1 MNRIINLQTGE
12 VTKVEVTAEEIE
24 QIEQSRIREEAIQEM
39 ASLKAGLSNTD
50 YKITKCME
58 YQLAELELP
67 YDVQE
72 LHTTRQTLRDR
83 INELEISLEQ

>member
-1 MNRIINLQTGE
+1 MGIIYDVSNNTIIETNEQQE
-12 VTKVEVTAEEIE
+12 VQQNILIKQQIQQEI
-24 QIEQSRIREEAIQEM
+24 
-39 ASLKAGLSNTD
+39 ASLKADLSNTD

-67 YDVQE
+67 YNAQE

-83 INELEISLEQ
+83 INELESEMS

>member
-1 MNRIINLQTGE
+1 MGIIYDVSNNTIIETNEQQ
-12 VTKVEVTAEEIE
+12 EIQQNILIKQ
-24 QIEQSRIREEAIQEM
+24 QIQQEI
-39 ASLKAGLSNTD
+39 ATLKIDLSNTD

-67 YDVQE
+67 YNVQE

-83 INELEISLEQ
+83 INELESEMS